1 MIIRPYHGLFNHENT
16 VNVIRHNDEC
26 IERNMWVMFR
36 NFIPTLLSDISGII
50 QPHLPVFDFTKQVF
64 SVLRTNRNEIR
75 AVLGIIISAQS
86 DGSAMSFVFRYA
98 RFVHTGTVWEDGGC
112 VNAPVGAIL
121 CNRPVW
127 FNVIALLQFF
137 CNSIESQGENMVS
150 PLRVW
155 L

>member
-1 MIIRPYHGLFNHENT
+1 MCQCF
-16 VNVIRHNDEC
+16 
-26 IERNMWVMFR
+26 
-36 NFIPTLLSDISGII
+36 
-50 QPHLPVFDFTKQVF
+50 
-64 SVLRTNRNEIR
+64 
-75 AVLGIIISAQS
+75 
-86 DGSAMSFVFRYA
+86 
-98 RFVHTGTVWEDGGC
+98 
-112 VNAPVGAIL
+112 VGAIL

>member
-1 MIIRPYHGLFNHENT
+1 MSRRP
-16 VNVIRHNDEC
+16 
-26 IERNMWVMFR
+26 
-36 NFIPTLLSDISGII
+36 
-50 QPHLPVFDFTKQVF
+50 
-64 SVLRTNRNEIR
+64 
-75 AVLGIIISAQS
+75 
-86 DGSAMSFVFRYA
+86 